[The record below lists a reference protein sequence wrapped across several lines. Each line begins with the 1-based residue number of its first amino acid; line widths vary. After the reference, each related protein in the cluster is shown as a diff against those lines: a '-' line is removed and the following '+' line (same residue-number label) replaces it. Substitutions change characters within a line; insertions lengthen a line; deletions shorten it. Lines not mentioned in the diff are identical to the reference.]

1 MADCREL
8 GPRIRLEDKA
18 VRHMI
23 ITVDLSGPE
32 GVVGLDDPSDCKRF
46 HLSAQGEK
54 DESRLARALT
64 EAGVGRIEGGDAFI
78 SVDAIRRLAE
88 GRVTAAWDEDF
99 DQMLGYAKTK
109 GWLQGDAI
117 QAHVEWEER

>member
-8 GPRIRLEDKA
+8 RLEEGSKKA

-23 ITVDLSGPE
+23 ITVDLSGAE
-32 GVVGLDDPSDCKRF
+32 GVVGLEDPSDCKRF

-54 DESRLARALT
+54 DETRLARALT
-64 EAGVGRIEGGDAFI
+64 EAGAGRIESGDALI
-78 SVDAIRRLAE
+78 SVDAIRRLAA
-88 GRVTAAWDEDF
+88 GRVAAGWDADF
-99 DQMLGYAKTK
+99 EQMLGYAKTK

-117 QAHVEWEER
+117 QAHIEWEEP